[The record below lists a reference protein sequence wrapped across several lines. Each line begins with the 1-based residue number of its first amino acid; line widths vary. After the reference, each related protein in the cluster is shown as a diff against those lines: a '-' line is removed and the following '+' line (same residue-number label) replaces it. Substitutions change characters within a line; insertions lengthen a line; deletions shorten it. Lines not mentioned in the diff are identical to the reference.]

1 MARFTQCQTFAK
13 GCQPWVSCLSTIPQT
28 GHSVKAKR
36 ETIRTRP
43 ASLAEVAKAAGVSI
57 STVSRIV
64 NGETRR
70 ASTETVE
77 RVKAVVAD
85 LGYRA
90 NVAGRSLRSG
100 DSRIVAMLAPNID
113 NPAMAAI
120 ASSTEAAL
128 RRAGYV
134 MILCDTHDR
143 PDLQDEYLRAMRA
156 QAAQGYV
163 MVSSV
168 RSRELEA
175 AVARGEPIVFVSRRS
190 PYGDPAYVGV
200 DNLQAGRDAA
210 NLLLSRGVERPA
222 ALRPEIMS
230 NTIADRLEGFREAL
244 IGSGVAARDISI
256 AAGAGASHLDFG
268 YAAARALT
276 SERGWPQGLMC
287 PSDLMA
293 YGAYRLATEQGVA
306 IPATCRLVGVDDN
319 PLNEWIAPWLS
330 SIRIPYRDFGE
341 PVLNALTALW
351 SGGPAA
357 EILLPHEPV
366 AR

>member
-1 MARFTQCQTFAK
+1 M
-13 GCQPWVSCLSTIPQT
+13 
-28 GHSVKAKR
+28 
-36 ETIRTRP
+36 
-43 ASLAEVAKAAGVSI
+43 

-70 ASTETVE
+70 ASAETVE
-77 RVKAVVAD
+77 RVKAIVAE
-85 LGYRA
+85 LGYRP

-128 RRAGYV
+128 RCAGYV

-143 PDLQDEYLRAMRA
+143 PELQDEYLRAMRA
-156 QAAQGYV
+156 QSAQGYV

-168 RSRELEA
+168 RSGELEA
-175 AVARGEPIVFVSRRS
+175 AVQRGDPIVFVSRRS

-200 DNLQAGRDAA
+200 DNRQAGRDAA
-210 NLLLSRGVERPA
+210 TLLLSRGVERPA
-222 ALRPEIMS
+222 ALRPDMMS
-230 NTIADRLEGFREAL
+230 NTIADRLEGFRAAL
-244 IGSGVAARDISI
+244 TDAGFAAQDIRV
-256 AAGAGASHLDFG
+256 AAGAGSSHLEYG
-268 YAAARALT
+268 YSAARALT
-276 SERGWPQGLMC
+276 SEGGWPPGLMC
-287 PSDLMA
+287 PSDMMA

-306 IPATCRLVGVDDN
+306 VPQACRIVGVDDN
-319 PLNEWIAPWLS
+319 PLNAWIAPWLS